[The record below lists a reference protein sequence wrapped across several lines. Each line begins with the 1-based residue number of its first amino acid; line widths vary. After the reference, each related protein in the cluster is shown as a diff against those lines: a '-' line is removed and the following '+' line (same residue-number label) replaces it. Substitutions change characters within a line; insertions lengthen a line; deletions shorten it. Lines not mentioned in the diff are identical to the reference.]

1 MEGAYPMIRTSN
13 RLARLTAYILS
24 VGGAVAV
31 AACTHPG
38 GSGEGI
44 GFRDARFSEMS
55 AIRDWRT
62 CRDEAIGLD
71 RQAHDEASPARYL
84 ASAKLL
90 EKCEADVGPGGA
102 KVSPD
107 ERMRAYALGV
117 QNYLKGGDVPQ
128 ARETLER
135 LKTAFPGADFYYA
148 NGASFID
155 TMEFLTGVRDRTTV
169 GALGISNVD
178 EGFKSELRRAQYWK
192 RN

>member
-1 MEGAYPMIRTSN
+1 MIRISS
-13 RLARLTAYILS
+13 RLSRLRAYMLAA
-24 VGGAVAV
+24 GGAITV
-31 AACTHPG
+31 AACTHAG
-38 GSGEGI
+38 GAGEGI
-44 GFRDARFSEMS
+44 GFREARFTEMS

-62 CRDEAIGLD
+62 CRDEAVDLD
-71 RQAHDEASPARYL
+71 RQAHDEGSAARYL

-90 EKCEADVGPGGA
+90 EKCEADVAGGA

-117 QNYLKGGDVPQ
+117 QNYIKGGDVPQ
-128 ARETLER
+128 ARETLEK

-155 TMEFLTGVRDRTTV
+155 TMEFLTGVRDRATV
-169 GALGISNVD
+169 GVLGISNVD

>member
-13 RLARLTAYILS
+13 RLARLTAYILT

-71 RQAHDEASPARYL
+71 HQAHDEASPARY
-84 ASAKLL
+84 
-90 EKCEADVGPGGA
+90 PGGA

-135 LKTAFPGADFYYA
+135 LKTAFPGTDFYYA

-155 TMEFLTGVRDRTTV
+155 TMEFLTGVRDRATV
-169 GALGISNVD
+169 GVLGISNVD